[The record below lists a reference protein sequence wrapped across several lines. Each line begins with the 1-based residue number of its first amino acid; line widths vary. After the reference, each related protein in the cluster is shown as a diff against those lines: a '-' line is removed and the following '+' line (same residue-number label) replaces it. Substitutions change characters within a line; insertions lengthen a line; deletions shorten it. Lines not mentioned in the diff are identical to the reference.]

1 MKSILSTLGNL
12 SLQFQKGN
20 IFVFEILPAIEKAKS
35 EIQESLGGKKSL
47 SEIVKDAGNGI
58 TITLPTQTQE
68 LQPMAEHVTASL
80 SCTCRQRHREETSQ
94 VVIECRLLKPGHKKR
109 KVNNKEY
116 VNLTFEKNGWSSA
129 ELFCYHPTPCRIV
142 IA

>member
-35 EIQESLGGKKSL
+35 EIQESLGN
-47 SEIVKDAGNGI
+47 VKFKN
-58 TITLPTQTQE
+58 PS
-68 LQPMAEHVTASL
+68 ASL
-80 SCTCRQRHREETSQ
+80 SCTCRQRHGEETSQ
-94 VVIECRLLKPGHKKR
+94 VVIECRLLKPGHKER
-109 KVNNKEY
+109 KVNNREY

-129 ELFCYHPTPCRIV
+129 EL
-142 IA
+142 